1 MLGGVIINVHR
12 PDPKLEEALRYVKW
26 DCIVTSVEDWA
37 MWERLKAEFPF
48 LLIYRPI
55 PNGGNADNSG
65 VDPHDLADYAIPRAP
80 RGVVDVIQGY
90 NELVINDEPTQ
101 IAREL
106 DFSRIVQAHRFGSL
120 SMTSPVGNVES
131 HHIPA
136 LMPLIRESTYIG
148 YGGYVK
154 PGSTRLDTVFEP
166 YWLRRPELIWAP
178 EIERQGMPTKE
189 FLKKLI
195 FRETGTYDSWVRLQL
210 QPTAYGELLTNID
223 LYAKGIGAKTSPF
236 TLTAWEPWRT
246 QNPFE
251 FINYQE
257 TLDALREYRIAARV
271 KEHNMTVMDEYWLDP
286 TVEAWFKAGG
296 WSQWYRWKALTSG
309 VPMAPERVENLLVA
323 AVDDLGSLQSE
334 IKALVDLV

>member
-1 MLGGVIINVHR
+1 MNVHR
-12 PDPKLEEALRYVKW
+12 PDQKLEEVLRYIKW
-26 DCIVTSVEDWA
+26 DCIVTSLEDWA

-55 PNGGNADNSG
+55 LDGNNADN
-65 VDPHDLADYAIPRAP
+65 
-80 RGVVDVIQGY
+80 RGVAPGLLVNYIRDHAPHGIVDVVQGY
-90 NELVINDEPTQ
+90 NEIIINDELSQ
-101 IAREL
+101 IANE
-106 DFSRIVQAHRFGSL
+106 FWFASAVQDSGFAAL
-120 SMTSPVGNVES
+120 SMSTPVGNVEA

-178 EIERQGMPTKE
+178 AVEQQGMSTKD

-195 FRETGTYDSWVRLQL
+195 FRETGTYDSWVMLQMH
-210 QPTAYGELLTNID
+210 PTAYGELLANID

-246 QNPFE
+246 QTPFE
-251 FINYQE
+251 FIDYQE
-257 TLDALREYRIAARV
+257 TLDTLREYRIAARAG
-271 KEHNMTVMDEYWLDP
+271 EDSMTITDERWLDP
-286 TVEAWFKAGG
+286 SVETWFKAGG
-296 WSQWYRWKALTSG
+296 WTQWYRWKVLTTPGAITSQAQAFA
-309 VPMAPERVENLLVA
+309 VLEA
-323 AVDDLGSLQSE
+323 AVDDLGSLHSE
-334 IKALVDLV
+334 IKSLMDLV